1 MKLLSPTTSAKL
13 LPLMLN
19 LFFIVLSTSTT
30 ASDANHAN
38 NAKLSSNIESL
49 LQQHQLPGLVLKV
62 KHKGEVVHYQAY
74 GKVNINKQQ
83 PMKKD
88 ALFRI
93 YSMSKPITA
102 IALLQLVDQGS
113 ISLGDDIREYLPN
126 LSPLEYKGKEYKVTI
141 HHLLSHTAGF
151 GYGGGLKNWV
161 DIRYLLAN
169 PLSRRNSLDDLID
182 DLSGID
188 LKFSPGD
195 KFEYSIASDIQ
206 GAIIEKVSG
215 MPLDTY
221 FQQNIFSVLKM
232 HDTRFYVAEQDKHR
246 LVDMYEYDAGTFEN
260 AFAFN
265 KDKIFLSERA
275 NDSEFLEKPTLLSSG
290 GGLISTA
297 NDYSNFVTMLMNKGQ
312 FSGNR
317 VLSERSI
324 ALMLS
329 SKTQGLDT
337 HFLPRVYNGVGF
349 GYGLGIKETSG
360 ETRGQGSF
368 FWGGMGGTIFWGDPQ
383 EELEVTAMMQVEDGW
398 IALEKWLIKEI
409 YQFIRKP
416 TQS

>member
-13 LPLMLN
+13 LPLILN

-30 ASDANHAN
+30 ASDANT
-38 NAKLSSNIESL
+38 AKLSSNIESL

-62 KHKGEVVHYQAY
+62 KHRGEVVHYQAY
-74 GKVNINKQQ
+74 GKVNVSKQQ
-83 PMKKD
+83 TMKKD

-102 IALLQLVDQGS
+102 VALLQLVDKGL
-113 ISLGDDIREYLPN
+113 ISLDDDIRKYLPN
-126 LSPLEYKGKEYKVTI
+126 LSPLEHKGQEYKVTI

-169 PLSRRNSLDDLID
+169 PLSRRNSLHELID

-188 LKFSPGD
+188 LKFPPGS
-195 KFEYSIASDIQ
+195 KFKYSIASDIQ
-206 GAIIEKVSG
+206 GAIIENVSG
-215 MPLDTY
+215 MQLDKY
-221 FQQNIFSVLKM
+221 FQKNIFSALEM
-232 HDTRFYVAEQDKHR
+232 NDTGFHVTEQDKHR

-265 KDKIFLSERA
+265 KEKIFLSERA
-275 NDSEFLEKPTLLSSG
+275 KDSEYLEKPNLLSSG
-290 GGLISTA
+290 GGLLSTA
-297 NDYSNFVTMLMNKGQ
+297 NDYSNFVTMLMQKGQ
-312 FSGNR
+312 FSGKR
-317 VLSERSI
+317 ILSEKSI
-324 ALMLS
+324 DLMLS

-349 GYGLGIKETSG
+349 GYGLGIKETNG
-360 ETRGQGSF
+360 DTRGKGSF
-368 FWGGMGGTIFWGDPQ
+368 FWGGMGGTTFWGDPN

-398 IALEKWLIKEI
+398 IALEKWLIKEV
-409 YQFIRKP
+409 YQFITPNK
-416 TQS
+416 S